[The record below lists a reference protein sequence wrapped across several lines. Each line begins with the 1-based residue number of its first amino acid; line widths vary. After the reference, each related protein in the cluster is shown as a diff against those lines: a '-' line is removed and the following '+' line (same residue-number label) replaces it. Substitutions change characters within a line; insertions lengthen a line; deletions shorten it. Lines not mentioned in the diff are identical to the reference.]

1 MRDVFLTGDSHT
13 AALRRGQTAIEADGG
28 WPQDLRL
35 TIQPLGG
42 GHLTREPFFID
53 RGDHAE
59 ITAVEYRRRFDRL
72 PLEHAAGADTV
83 YGFSA
88 PLHSARIWRHPDWQN
103 YAPAAMA
110 LPGTPVSSGMVS
122 RLVLADQKYVLD
134 LLALMTRIGR
144 RVFVIEAPYPFHH
157 HPALR
162 KSPAAVVRH
171 LDRAY
176 RAIVRSELARLE
188 VPVVAVPQDC
198 TEDGFMRSEYGQ
210 PGDHHHGNERYGRTM
225 MSEILA
231 FLDRDWSAA
240 PDVALPPTGLRL
252 PAEEMRA

>member
-1 MRDVFLTGDSHT
+1 MRNVFVTGDSHT

-28 WPQDLRL
+28 WPQDVRL
-35 TIQPLGG
+35 AIQPLGG

-72 PLEHAAGADTV
+72 PLEDADDPGTF

-88 PLHSARIWRHPDWQN
+88 PLHSARIWRHPAWQN
-103 YAPAAMA
+103 HAPAAMKV
-110 LPGTPVSSGMVS
+110 PGTPVSSGMITQI
-122 RLVLADQKYVLD
+122 VLDDQRYVID

-144 RVFVIEAPYPFHH
+144 RVFVIEAPYPFRH

-162 KSPAAVVRH
+162 KTPAAIVRH

-176 RAIVRSELARLE
+176 RAIVRRELARLE
-188 VPVVAVPQDC
+188 VAVVGVPQGC
-198 TEDGFMRSEYGQ
+198 TEDGFMRPEYAQ

-225 MSEILA
+225 MTEILA
-231 FLDRDWSAA
+231 FLDRERSAP
-240 PDVALPPTGLRL
+240 PDAAVPRTEPRL
-252 PAEEMRA
+252 PAQGMGA